1 MAARPTRE
9 DIEKLYSALI
19 DMQSDFH
26 GIQSRLHT
34 PQQAILPLREGLQHI
49 HELIKGALHIYIDH
63 YPEFHR
69 MLSDGLLQY
78 QDEIETVT
86 ERFLREK
93 FGEALDTVGED
104 MKNEIVGKIQKESAL
119 W

>member
-26 GIQSRLHT
+26 DIQNRLRT
-34 PQQAILPLREGLQHI
+34 AEQAVLALTEGLKHVQ
-49 HELIKGALHIYIDH
+49 ELIEGPLHIYIDR

-69 MLSDGLLQY
+69 MLSTGLLQS
-78 QDEIETVT
+78 QDEIETVA
-86 ERFLREK
+86 ERILREK
-93 FGEALDTVGED
+93 FGEALDTVAED
-104 MKNEIVGKIQKESAL
+104 MKNEILRKIQKQSTL

>member
-34 PQQAILPLREGLQHI
+34 AEQAILALTEGLQHI
-49 HELIKGALHIYIDH
+49 QELIKGPLHIYIDH

-93 FGEALDTVGED
+93 FGEALDTVAED
-104 MKNEIVGKIQKESAL
+104 MKNEILRKIQKQSAL